1 VTNQRSS
8 FHREIV
14 RLPDIVLDSGNQLV
28 LVVLA
33 LQTRD
38 LEYLLI
44 ILDLLLETP
53 LSLNTVGVDPL
64 TTNSPGELHVLAHDG
79 DSLGM
84 DSAQVRVFEEPN

>member
-1 VTNQRSS
+1 VTNQSSS
-8 FHREIV
+8 FHLEIV
-14 RLPDIVLDSGNQLV
+14 RLPYIVLDGGHQLV

-38 LEYLLI
+38 LEYLLV

-64 TTNSPGELHVLAHDG
+64 TTNSPSELHVLAHDG

-84 DSAQVRVFEEPN
+84 DSAQVRVFE